1 MGNSNNQGKLLRRVN
16 ALQHDLECLKRE
28 IIHNLATPSQSSIK
42 LKPSLFGSVQ
52 GGDITEE
59 MIEEAKRDLFRDFE
73 EV

>member
-1 MGNSNNQGKLLRRVN
+1 MVNSSNREKLLERVD

-28 IIHNLATPSQSSIK
+28 IIHNLATPPRASIK
-42 LKPSLFGSVQ
+42 PKPSLFGSVQ

-59 MIEEAKRDLFRDFE
+59 MIEEAKRDLFREFE